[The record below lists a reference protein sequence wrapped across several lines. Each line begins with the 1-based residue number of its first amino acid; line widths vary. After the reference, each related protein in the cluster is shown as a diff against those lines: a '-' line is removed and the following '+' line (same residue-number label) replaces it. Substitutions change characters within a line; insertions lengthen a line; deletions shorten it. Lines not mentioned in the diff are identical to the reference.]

1 MYYTFRAFLSF
12 KFAVIIYETRNNPL
26 NLQTRDSVF
35 HRRGGREYFMAL
47 MRIAGKF
54 ESMSK
59 RRRSAESGKFVD
71 KATADAN
78 PDTTVTETIS
88 PTADLLKIAQDFV
101 EHGSGDNWLDYRDR
115 FWGVLAR
122 IEG

>member
-1 MYYTFRAFLSF
+1 LG
-12 KFAVIIYETRNNPL
+12 
-26 NLQTRDSVF
+26 D
-35 HRRGGREYFMAL
+35 FM

-78 PDTTVTETIS
+78 PDTTVTESIN
-88 PTADLLKIAQDFV
+88 PTADLLKTAEDFV
-101 EHGSGDNWLDYRDR
+101 EHGDAANWSDYRDR
-115 FWGVLAR
+115 FWEVLAR
-122 IEG
+122 IEGK